1 MFDFLVRRLLIGVLT
16 LICITFVQYA
26 IVRYMPGSPLTNAM
40 GEHDSGKRISREH
53 LQQMEQYWGLDKP
66 FYVGYA
72 NWLRKLVTTGD
83 LDNSIVH
90 KKPVSQLIS
99 ERLGPTL
106 FLSISSLL
114 VAYLSAIPVGLF
126 VASRSGSVQERGIST
141 GLYMLYSFPS
151 FVAALLLQMWIG
163 YKLEWL
169 PLFGMMSNNFA
180 SLSLGGKARD
190 LLSHLTLPLICYTY
204 ASLAYDVRFVNANL
218 QEVIRQDYIRTAKA
232 KGLSGSMILVKH
244 AFRNTLIPLI
254 TSLGLML
261 PSLVSGAV
269 IIEQIF
275 SWPGI
280 GMMFF
285 EAVNGRDYPLL
296 MGLLLLFSIMTVIGQ
311 LLADI
316 LYAVVDPR
324 VRLGDR

>member
-1 MFDFLVRRLLIGVLT
+1 MFEFVVRRLLIGVLT

-26 IVRYMPGSPLTNAM
+26 IVRFMPGSPITNAM
-40 GEHDSGKRISREH
+40 AENADRRLSREH
-53 LQQMEQYWGLDKP
+53 FEQMQKYWGLDKP

-90 KKPVSQLIS
+90 KKPVARVIG

-114 VAYLSAIPVGLF
+114 TAYLVAIPIGLF
-126 VASRSGSVQERGIST
+126 VASRSGTVVERGIST

-151 FVAALLLQMWIG
+151 FVAALLLQMWIA
-163 YKLEWL
+163 YKLQWL
-169 PLFGMMSNNFA
+169 PL
-180 SLSLGGKARD
+180 LGLKDPNYDYFSAPGKLAD
-190 LLSHLTLPLICYTY
+190 LLSHLVLPLICYTY
-204 ASLAYDVRFVNANL
+204 AALAYDVRFINANL

-232 KGLSGSMILVKH
+232 KGLSGRMILVKH

-254 TSLGLML
+254 TSLGLAL
-261 PSLVSGAV
+261 PSLVSGAI

-280 GMMFF
+280 GMVFF
-285 EAVNGRDYPLL
+285 EAVVGRDYPLL
-296 MGLLLLFSIMTVIGQ
+296 MGLLLLFSVMTVLGQ

-316 LYAVVDPR
+316 LYAIVDPR